1 MKIPRISY
9 FLKLFIIYTII
20 GYSLEFFLLV
30 YDKDLYDYKR
40 NFVYTLG
47 HCAGSNVKN
56 LINK

>member
-1 MKIPRISY
+1 MKIPKISY
-9 FLKLFIIYTII
+9 FLKLFIIYIII
-20 GYSLEFFLLV
+20 GYSLDFFLLV

-47 HCAGSNVKN
+47 YCAGSKVKN